1 MNPREKLDNLNA
13 KATFEDSFL
22 LKISEIVKDSQYSE
36 NLMIGIYVIEE
47 DHFIYCN
54 QSLLNIFGKS
64 GTKLLEEGW
73 NSWFAR
79 VDPKEEKW
87 IKESVMQYFDIPEMR
102 NSLTLI
108 YHVINF
114 QGEKICLK
122 HEVFLHK
129 LDKHTLA
136 INYFFDVSGKERLE
150 NYFICTDKIGN
161 SKSCQKQLLHISTR
175 EKEVLR
181 LIANGYSSKE
191 IANLLFI
198 SNHTAIS
205 HRKHL
210 LEKFHVKNTAHL
222 VTKATGLIQM

>member
-1 MNPREKLDNLNA
+1 MNPKEKFDTLNA
-13 KATFEDSFL
+13 KVTYEDSFL
-22 LKISEIVKDSQYSE
+22 LKISEIVKDCQFSE
-36 NLMIGIYVIEE
+36 NLMLGIYVIEE

-54 QSLLNIFGKS
+54 QSFRNIFGKNS
-64 GTKLLEEGW
+64 TKLLEEGW

-79 VDPKEEKW
+79 VDAKEKKY
-87 IKESVMQYFDIPEMR
+87 IKESVMQYFDIPEIR
-102 NSLTLI
+102 NPLNLL
-108 YHVINF
+108 YHVTNF
-114 QGEKICLK
+114 QGQIICLR

-129 LDKHTLA
+129 LEKRTLA
-136 INYFFDVSGKERLE
+136 INYFFDVSDKERLE
-150 NYFICTDKIGN
+150 NYFICTDKIGG
-161 SKSCQKQLLHISTR
+161 SKSCQKQPLHISTR

-210 LEKFHVKNTAHL
+210 LEKFQVKNTAHL